1 MDDGDIDLIQSLAE
15 ELLEGSA
22 YEIIWYNASVYDP
35 LQGGI
40 VEVSWDENAI
50 GSGLIQADKAVEL
63 FLSDFNN

>member
-40 VEVSWDENAI
+40 VEVSWGGNAI
-50 GSGLIQADKAVEL
+50 GSGLIQADNAVEL
-63 FLSDFNN
+63 FLEWSNN